1 MNLLKTKGGR
11 SAVSI
16 ALILVVFAGTFG
28 IMAMTS
34 SDAAQAANLD
44 YRVDPSTAAGGVFAR
59 YLPHTTN
66 TNYIGGYGVYPY
78 QTVRL
83 LCGITYGDPVGPYNN
98 HTWHFVSDLS
108 NPGEGNFWLNDRYV
122 DSPNY
127 ANQLAPGESRCAN
140 ASVNPLYVTPSS
152 GFNRVAAASYGI
164 ANAMATP
171 PAGGVEGACTWFV
184 SNALWTG
191 GLAKTSQWTDQGM
204 LGNFFG
210 SSYLK
215 KWGLYTNLP
224 GTIAAWNVS
233 QFLGYMTT
241 TYSLTWQQLVPGI
254 PSYVPSGAQIGDIVA
269 YDWGQGEGL
278 SHLAIVTLI
287 DPNGLEVSDWSTNG
301 SLPSPVI
308 MRPYAYSAVSHMWLN
323 QKYPGVQAYLIHFNR

>member
-11 SAVSI
+11 SVVSI

-28 IMAMTS
+28 IMVMTS
-34 SDAAQAANLD
+34 SNTAHAANLD

-59 YLPHTTN
+59 YLPHTAN
-66 TNYIGGYGVYPY
+66 TNYIVGYGVYPY

-83 LCGITYGDPVGPYNN
+83 LCGITYGDPVGPYSN

-108 NPGEGNFWLNDRYV
+108 NPGEGDFWLNDRYV

-152 GFNRVAAASYGI
+152 GFNRVAAVSYAI
-164 ANAMATP
+164 ANGMGTP
-171 PAGGVEGACTWFV
+171 PASASCTWFV
-184 SNALWTG
+184 SNSLWAG
-191 GLAKTSQWTDQGM
+191 GLAKTAQWTDAGR
-204 LGNFFG
+204 LGF
-210 SSYLK
+210 S
-215 KWGLYTNLP
+215 GLLP
-224 GTIAAWNVS
+224 GTFDAWNV
-233 QFLGYMTT
+233 QGFMGYMET

-254 PSYVPSGAQIGDIVA
+254 PSYVPPGAQIGDIVV
-269 YDWGQGEGL
+269 YNWGTGEGW

-287 DPNGLEVSDWSTNG
+287 DPNGLEVSDWSTNATNG
-301 SLPSPVI
+301 LLPSPVI
-308 MRPYAYSAVSHMWLN
+308 MRNVAYSAVTHQWLN
-323 QKYPGVQAYLIHFNR
+323 QEFPGVQAYLIHFNL